1 MSLVA
6 GMQASSFPKI
16 IKWDDWGSSGTVVV
30 LRASRL
36 PERDRK
42 FFERRIVKQRVTVV
56 SMKTI
61 VTDASNRLR
70 GLSTDACHEYFLV
83 DGRGEIAFP
92 LLGVSAQ

>member
-1 MSLVA
+1 MAQKGISIEQNFHAEEQLQNIDQKLPNSNWMSLVA

-16 IKWDDWGSSGTVVV
+16 IKWDDWGCSGTVVV

-56 SMKTI
+56 
-61 VTDASNRLR
+61 
-70 GLSTDACHEYFLV
+70 
-83 DGRGEIAFP
+83 
-92 LLGVSAQ
+92 